1 MMSPNVLK
9 QKKVKSITIKDVEY
23 FDVADIKS
31 NHYDL
36 KVNVKK
42 MITIDGVLLIKAED
56 ISSLTDFDNKIKGI
70 FKPKK

>member
-1 MMSPNVLK
+1 MMSPNILK

-42 MITIDGVLLIKAED
+42 IINIDGILLIKAED
-56 ISSLTDFDNKIKGI
+56 ISSVTDFDNKIKGI